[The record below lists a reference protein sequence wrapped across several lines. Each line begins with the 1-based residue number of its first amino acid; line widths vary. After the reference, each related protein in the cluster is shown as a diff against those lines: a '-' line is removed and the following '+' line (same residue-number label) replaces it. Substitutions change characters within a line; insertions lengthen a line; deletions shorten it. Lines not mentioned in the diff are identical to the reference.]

1 MFSTRVQVIGIAAG
15 LIALGL
21 GLCLYKAINLGF
33 PLLPGEYR
41 DVWTLESKV
50 SVEPSEK
57 GPVEVELRLPE
68 MLTGWTA
75 ADEHFASSGFGFAI
89 IDGATEPAE
98 SAEAEATHSDRR
110 ARWTRQQLQRPTT
123 LYYKLQIYRSVE
135 PQALPAIVPPMVR
148 PPLLEEDQLAA
159 MERLVA
165 KLAAVSSGPE
175 SFAGLLIQEINNQ
188 SPDQDTLFLLSSYR
202 DNPVVVMLDV
212 LAYRGIAASRV
223 RGIVLEDGR
232 RRQTLSSLIEIH
244 TTEGSIVFDPKT
256 AAAGLPDNF
265 FVWQRGDS
273 AILNVL
279 GGRNSRL
286 EFALVS
292 NRLPVKTLIGM
303 GQGSPEMDLL
313 DFSIYALPVEQQ
325 GIFKGLLLIP
335 VAALIVVLMRILVG
349 VRTSGTFMP
358 VLIALA
364 FIQTTLMVGLMIFV
378 GLLGVGLWIRS
389 YLSHLNL
396 LLVSRV
402 AAVIIVVILLMAVL
416 AIISYKLG
424 LDQALTVTFFPT
436 VIVAW
441 TIERMSVLWEE
452 EGGYEVLVQASGSLL
467 VAVLA
472 YLTMSNPV
480 VAHLT
485 FNFPELMLSL
495 LGVILLLGK
504 YTGFRL
510 SELYRFRDMD
520 PLK

>member
-1 MFSTRVQVIGIAAG
+1 M
-15 LIALGL
+15 IALGL

-98 SAEAEATHSDRR
+98 SAETEATHSDRR

-212 LAYRGIAASRV
+212 LTYRKMAAV
-223 RGIVLEDGR
+223 AR
-232 RRQTLSSLIEIH
+232 RS
-244 TTEGSIVFDPKT
+244 V
-256 AAAGLPDNF
+256 
-265 FVWQRGDS
+265 
-273 AILNVL
+273 
-279 GGRNSRL
+279 
-286 EFALVS
+286 
-292 NRLPVKTLIGM
+292 
-303 GQGSPEMDLL
+303 
-313 DFSIYALPVEQQ
+313 
-325 GIFKGLLLIP
+325 LLLKSIP
-335 VAALIVVLMRILVG
+335 RKAL
-349 VRTSGTFMP
+349 
-358 VLIALA
+358 
-364 FIQTTLMVGLMIFV
+364 
-378 GLLGVGLWIRS
+378 
-389 YLSHLNL
+389 
-396 LLVSRV
+396 
-402 AAVIIVVILLMAVL
+402 
-416 AIISYKLG
+416 
-424 LDQALTVTFFPT
+424 
-436 VIVAW
+436 
-441 TIERMSVLWEE
+441 
-452 EGGYEVLVQASGSLL
+452 
-467 VAVLA
+467 
-472 YLTMSNPV
+472 
-480 VAHLT
+480 
-485 FNFPELMLSL
+485 
-495 LGVILLLGK
+495 
-504 YTGFRL
+504 
-510 SELYRFRDMD
+510 
-520 PLK
+520 

>member
-1 MFSTRVQVIGIAAG
+1 
-15 LIALGL
+15 
-21 GLCLYKAINLGF
+21 
-33 PLLPGEYR
+33 
-41 DVWTLESKV
+41 
-50 SVEPSEK
+50 
-57 GPVEVELRLPE
+57 